1 MARQRAL
8 PGHREHHP
16 GSRGLAGE
24 RADADRDYDVNQ
36 HDPPGDQAEGGL
48 DHVWHA
54 DGREVPVGEAG
65 RRDERA
71 DQQQRTADAGDRQR
85 PDDEVGDSSS
95 SHIRS
100 APGFDD
106 IRWFDSIDSTN
117 RYLLD
122 EARAGAPHGVV
133 AVADHQ
139 TAGRG
144 RLGRSWEAP
153 PGSNL
158 LVSILLRVDLPAEDR
173 HLASAAV
180 ALAAASAIT
189 AETGVAPGIKWPND
203 LLAADG
209 RKLAGVLAEADLAGP
224 PEHGSPPIV
233 VGIGINVGWPL
244 SDDDLP
250 DGLVGEATSLEQEA
264 GRAVDRSALLFRLLE
279 DLGPRLT
286 GLGSSE
292 GRAKVASDLR
302 GTCVT
307 LGRRV
312 RVQLPDGQIE
322 GTATDLT
329 DEGHLV
335 VATDDGSKTVVAG
348 DVVHVRAAG

>member
-1 MARQRAL
+1 
-8 PGHREHHP
+8 
-16 GSRGLAGE
+16 
-24 RADADRDYDVNQ
+24 
-36 HDPPGDQAEGGL
+36 
-48 DHVWHA
+48 
-54 DGREVPVGEAG
+54 VG
-65 RRDERA
+65 
-71 DQQQRTADAGDRQR
+71 
-85 PDDEVGDSSS
+85 EVGDSSAS
-95 SHIRS
+95 PIRS
-100 APGFDD
+100 APGFGD

-158 LVSILLRVDLPAEDR
+158 LVSILLRVDLPAESR

-180 ALAAASAIT
+180 GLAAAAAIS
-189 AETGVAPGIKWPND
+189 AETGLAPGIKWPND

-224 PEHGSPPIV
+224 AEHGPPPIV

-250 DGLVGEATSLEQEA
+250 EGQVGEATSLEQEA
-264 GRAVDRSALLFRLLE
+264 GRAVDRSALLSRLLG
-279 DLGPRLT
+279 DLGPRLAW
-286 GLGSSE
+286 LGTSE
-292 GRAKVASDLR
+292 GRTRLASDLR
-302 GTCVT
+302 DKCVT

-312 RVQLPDGQIE
+312 RVELAGGQME

-335 VATDDGSKTVVAG
+335 VATDGGLETVVAG
-348 DVVHVRAAG
+348 DVVHLRPAG